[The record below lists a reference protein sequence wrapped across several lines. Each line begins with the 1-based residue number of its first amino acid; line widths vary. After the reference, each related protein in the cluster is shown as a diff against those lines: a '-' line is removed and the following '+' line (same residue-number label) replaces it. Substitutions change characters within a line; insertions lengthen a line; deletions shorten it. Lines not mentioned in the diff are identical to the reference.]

1 MKRTSLTLSLLLILF
16 AGGVW
21 GEKSIITLE
30 CVLQDS
36 SNFNIS
42 SLDVKI
48 DLDNK
53 VVDGLLG
60 LKQERGFVK
69 FPSYFI
75 MRLNIVNESDNSF
88 IFHQEPINNNA
99 PIMNHNMQM
108 RWSLNR
114 STGRLSGY
122 AWHDTNRYWERDDQQ
137 EPIIADCSKV
147 NSKKLF

>member
-1 MKRTSLTLSLLLILF
+1 MRKLILITASLLISIG
-16 AGGVW
+16 AW

-36 SNFNIS
+36 GRFNIS

-60 LKQERGFVK
+60 LKPIKGFLQL
-69 FPSYFI
+69 PSYFI

-99 PIMNHNMQM
+99 TLMNYNIQM

-122 AWHDTNRYWERDDQQ
+122 AWYTLNRYWERNNER

-147 NSKKLF
+147 NSEKLF